1 MRTDVRHTVTSA
13 IDVRSDLSL
22 RSIALGTH
30 YEGLPREKRA
40 LSAFINLVRAA
51 ESLIARQSRRTTS
64 RGLTISQFGVLETL
78 HHLGPL
84 CQKELSKKLL
94 RSGGN
99 ITMVV
104 DNLERNGLVRRVR
117 GRSDRR
123 FVTVHLSAKGS
134 RIIQDVLPDQIRGI
148 VDDMSVLNA
157 SDLNNLRTMC
167 RKLGRNTKE

>member
-1 MRTDVRHTVTSA
+1 
-13 IDVRSDLSL
+13 
-22 RSIALGTH
+22 
-30 YEGLPREKRA
+30 
-40 LSAFINLVRAA
+40 
-51 ESLIARQSRRTTS
+51 
-64 RGLTISQFGVLETL
+64 
-78 HHLGPL
+78 
-84 CQKELSKKLL
+84 
-94 RSGGN
+94 
-99 ITMVV
+99 MVV